1 VYTLN
6 GDAIYYA
13 VLLWRA
19 LLMLARGELIQ
30 LSFERCGIAMERYKH
45 IIPNYDEFLRVIDE
59 PMPTN
64 VRVNTIRIT
73 PEQLIERLLRK
84 GFEVER
90 MGWCPYLL
98 SLDGELSA
106 GSTVEHWLGLY
117 YIQEATSLIAP
128 MVLSPKPHEVVLD
141 MCAAPGGKTTHIA
154 MLMQN
159 SGTVVANDPNP
170 RRLRALMSN
179 IFRLSV
185 ANCIVTQHD
194 GIRMSADGFKF
205 DKAIVDVPC
214 SAEGNLRKTP
224 SRRYNISTKYS
235 LRISGL
241 QKALLLKAID
251 LVKVG
256 GIIVYSTCTFAPE
269 ENEMVVQHALQTRD
283 VRIEPIEIDVPS
295 SNGLTEWEGIPFH
308 KDMQYALRIYPHHFN
323 SGGGFVALL
332 RKLGERSDGGR
343 DVACIRNQ
351 KKAHVKM
358 KPAHKGDV
366 EALLGYLFE
375 RFGIPDEAFHGL
387 NFFESSESIWVTSA
401 DLDIANAIG
410 NVISVGIR
418 LAHIIDGRFKP
429 TSYALM
435 WLQPYIT
442 SSIVQVEVQE
452 LTQLLLGQPVK
463 ARFDCA
469 RGYVAIAFEGDII
482 GCGFYTGEEL
492 LCEMP
497 KGRRAELLDALYCE
511 RKLRAKSQE

>member
-1 VYTLN
+1 
-6 GDAIYYA
+6 
-13 VLLWRA
+13 
-19 LLMLARGELIQ
+19 
-30 LSFERCGIAMERYKH
+30 MERYKH

-64 VRVNTIRIT
+64 VRVNTIRIA
-73 PEQLIERLLRK
+73 PEHLIERLSQK
-84 GFEVER
+84 GFKVEKVS
-90 MGWCPYLL
+90 WCPYLL
-98 SLDGELSA
+98 LLDGELSA
-106 GSTVEHWLGLY
+106 GSTIEHWLGLY

-141 MCAAPGGKTTHIA
+141 MCAAPGGKTTHIT

-159 SGTVVANDPNP
+159 TGTVVANDPNP

-179 IFRLSV
+179 IFRLSA
-185 ANCIVTQHD
+185 ANCIVTQYD
-194 GIRMSADGFKF
+194 GMRMFAEGVKF
-205 DKAIVDVPC
+205 DKAIVDAPC

-241 QKALLLKAID
+241 QKALLLRAID

-283 VRIEPIEIDVPS
+283 VCIEPIEIDVPS
-295 SNGLTEWEGIPFH
+295 SNGLTKWEDVSFH

-332 RKLGERSDGGR
+332 RKLGERKSDTK
-343 DVACIRNQ
+343 DTAYIRNQ
-351 KKAHVKM
+351 KKAQVKM
-358 KPAHKGDV
+358 KPAQEGDV
-366 EALLGYLFE
+366 EALLIYLFE
-375 RFGIPDEAFHGL
+375 RFGIPHEVFHGF
-387 NFFESSESIWVTSA
+387 NFLWSSESIWVTSA
-401 DLDIANAIG
+401 DLDIANAVG
-410 NVISVGIR
+410 NVVSIGIR
-418 LAHIIDGRFKP
+418 LAHIMDGRFKP

-442 SSIVQVEVQE
+442 SSIVKVELQE

-469 RGYVAIAFEGDII
+469 RGYVAIAFENDII

-497 KGRRAELLDALYCE
+497 KGRRAELLDALHCE
-511 RKLRAKSQE
+511 RKLRAKE